1 MSANAQKDSF
11 ELALDEQKALLQEC
25 QASKDSNSCFECE
38 KIFDCDTRKDYVK
51 AVYESMSKG
60 KTDGGFEF

>member
-11 ELALDEQKALLQEC
+11 ELALDEKKALLQEC
-25 QASKDSNSCFECE
+25 QASKDSNSCLECE
-38 KIFDCDTRKDYVK
+38 KIFECDTRKDYVK